1 MPFIASGFMQRA
13 LLTVLVATSL
23 PVGAQSAN
31 AVYNQVGRSVGIV
44 LVSTFEGQLVGSGSA
59 VTVAGQTMV
68 TNRHVLLPGH
78 RYQVYIGG
86 ATIDADVGIC
96 DSTQD
101 LCLLSVPKLDARPVE
116 FADASLLS
124 VGDPVYAIGAPNEI
138 GNIVGVSQATRQ
150 KSYTPPQV
158 SLSNGLITALR
169 PVEDGKIIQTNAAIS
184 PGSSGGGLFDA
195 RGRLV
200 GITTFA
206 MRSGQGLNMALPVN
220 WVERLGVSGAP
231 RIAETAAPVQMPA
244 AMPTASAP
252 PPVTVARTDPEPSIR
267 AEETAPAALD
277 APPAAPQAQT
287 ASSSDSYL
295 WVAVPVVLVALWL
308 LRRRRAEEAEVYV
321 AAAPTPP
328 SPELQAFM
336 AAAEQEV
343 EQNRTDLKLWNS
355 VIADSKG
362 NMEAAR
368 RSYIARRAAR
378 LLSEEKDRQWA
389 AIARQNS
396 TH

>member
-1 MPFIASGFMQRA
+1 MRFTSSIFLIRA
-13 LLTVLVATSL
+13 LLALLAAISL
-23 PVGAQSAN
+23 PAAAQSAN
-31 AVYNQVGRSVGIV
+31 AVYTQVGRSVGIV

-59 VTVAGQTMV
+59 VTVAAQTMV

-86 ATIDADVGIC
+86 YTVDAEVGIC

-101 LCLLSVPKLDARPVE
+101 LCLLSVPRLEARPVE
-116 FADASLLS
+116 FADANMLS
-124 VGDPVYAIGAPNEI
+124 VGDSVYAIGAPNEI

-150 KSYTPPQV
+150 KSYSPPQV

-231 RIAETAAPVQMPA
+231 RAIETAAVVQMPVNLPA
-244 AMPTASAP
+244 VQA
-252 PPVTVARTDPEPSIR
+252 PVTVARAEAESFPEAS
-267 AEETAPAALD
+267 AAAPAAVTAPQTAHI
-277 APPAAPQAQT
+277 APPAST
-287 ASSSDSYL
+287 TRYL
-295 WVAVPVVLVALWL
+295 WIAVPIVLLALWL
-308 LRRRRAEEAEVYV
+308 LRRRRAEEEESDVP
-321 AAAPTPP
+321 AAPAAP

-336 AAAEQEV
+336 AAAEQELN
-343 EQNRTDLKLWNS
+343 EDRSDLKLWNS
-355 VIADSKG
+355 VIADTKG
-362 NMEAAR
+362 NMDAAR
-368 RSYIARRAAR
+368 RSYISRRAAR
-378 LLSEEKDRQWA
+378 LLSAEKDRQWA
-389 AIARQNS
+389 AAARQNS

>member
-1 MPFIASGFMQRA
+1 MRFILSGLMQQA
-13 LLTVLVATSL
+13 LLAILAAISL
-23 PVGAQSAN
+23 PVAAQSAN
-31 AVYNQVGRSVGIV
+31 AVYTQVGRSVGIV

-86 ATIDADVGIC
+86 TTIDADIGIC

-101 LCLLSVPKLDARPVE
+101 LCLLSVPKLDARAVE
-116 FADASLLS
+116 FADANTLS
-124 VGDPVYAIGAPNEI
+124 VGDSVYAIGAPNEI

-150 KSYTPPQV
+150 KSYSPPQV

-231 RIAETAAPVQMPA
+231 RATETAAPVQMPVSMSVTQVA
-244 AMPTASAP
+244 APT
-252 PPVTVARTDPEPSIR
+252 TVARADADPI
-267 AEETAPAALD
+267 AEADAASPAPMTV
-277 APPAAPQAQT
+277 PPAAAPANT
-287 ASSSDSYL
+287 PSSSTSYL
-295 WVAVPVVLVALWL
+295 WIAVPVVLVALWL
-308 LRRRRAEEAEVYV
+308 LRRRRTEAEENYV
-321 AAAPTPP
+321 AAAPAAP

-336 AAAEQEV
+336 TAAEQELD
-343 EQNRTDLKLWNS
+343 QNRADLKLWND

-368 RSYIARRAAR
+368 RSYVTRRAAR
-378 LLSEEKDRQWA
+378 LLSAEKDKRWA
-389 AIARQNS
+389 AAARQSS

>member
-1 MPFIASGFMQRA
+1 MPFISSGFLQRA
-13 LLTVLVATSL
+13 LLVILVAASQSA
-23 PVGAQSAN
+23 GAQSAN
-31 AVYNQVGRSVGIV
+31 AVYSQVGRSVGIV

-116 FADASLLS
+116 FANAEMLS
-124 VGDPVYAIGAPNEI
+124 VGDSVYAIGAPNEI

-231 RIAETAAPVQMPA
+231 RVAETAVPLQMPA
-244 AMPTASAP
+244 AAPVISAP
-252 PPVTVARTDPEPSIR
+252 PPATVAHSDADAFSQPEEV
-267 AEETAPAALD
+267 ATAPVAA
-277 APPAAPQAQT
+277 AQAATHAKVT
-287 ASSSDSYL
+287 ASSTSYL
-295 WVAVPVVLVALWL
+295 WIAVPVALIGLWL
-308 LRRRRAEEAEVYV
+308 LRRRRVEVEDDYVV
-321 AAAPTPP
+321 AAPAAP

-336 AAAEQEV
+336 AAAEQEL
-343 EQNRTDLKLWNS
+343 EQNRPDLRLWNS
-355 VIADSKG
+355 VIADCKG

-378 LLSEEKDRQWA
+378 LLSEEKDKQWA
-389 AIARQNS
+389 AIARKNS
-396 TH
+396 IH

>member
-1 MPFIASGFMQRA
+1 MRANLRLMQLGLA
-13 LLTVLVATSL
+13 VILVVIGSPAA
-23 PVGAQSAN
+23 GQNAN
-31 AVYNQVGRSVGIV
+31 AVYNNAARSVGIV
-44 LVSTFEGQLVGSGSA
+44 LVGTFEGQLVGSGSA
-59 VTVAGQTMV
+59 VTVAPQTMV

-86 ATIDADVGIC
+86 SVLDAEAGIC

-101 LCLLSVPKLDARPVE
+101 LCLLSVPRLDARPVE
-116 FADASLLS
+116 FAEADRFS
-124 VGDPVYAIGAPNEI
+124 VGDPVYAIGAPNEL

-150 KSYTPPQV
+150 KSYSPPQV
-158 SLSNGLITALR
+158 TLSNGIITALR

-195 RGRLV
+195 QGRLV

-231 RIAETAAPVQMPA
+231 RTSETAIPVQMPA
-244 AMPTASAP
+244 MVAVNRTP
-252 PPVTVARTDPEPSIR
+252 PSVSSSEPEPVATIS
-267 AEETAPAALD
+267 
-277 APPAAPQAQT
+277 PAAPVATVVQPPVKPAER
-287 ASSSDSYL
+287 SSATGYL
-295 WVAVPVVLVALWL
+295 WIALPLILIALWM
-308 LRRRRAEEAEVYV
+308 LRRRRSEAADEEFIPPVATAPSPALQPFMSAAEAE
-321 AAAPTPP
+321 
-328 SPELQAFM
+328 LD
-336 AAAEQEV
+336 
-343 EQNRTDLKLWNS
+343 QNQPDLKLWNS
-355 VIADSKG
+355 VIADSKE
-362 NMEAAR
+362 NMDAAR

-389 AIARQNS
+389 AAARQNS